1 MQGSYVSA
9 GVALT
14 SVIGLGFV
22 FMMNA
27 SPYATIKDV
36 AASTSSGA
44 HVVGQIEPG
53 TIRQNFVKQS
63 LNFTIKDDTGT
74 MPVSYTGSPV
84 SNLESATKVVV
95 IGKYENGVFHAR
107 DMQVK
112 CPSKYEAEK
121 SGG

>member
-36 AASTSSGA
+36 AGSTSSGA

-84 SNLESATKVVV
+84 ANLESATKVVV